1 MRRRRRRRGSR
12 RWRRCA
18 FRRRHRRQDL
28 QHLPRH
34 WPAGRAEG
42 WRQGRVGQARQGAG
56 RPRWPAGQGDFRYQ
70 RHAAERHLRR
80 LLGRR
85 AESRD
90 QAYVRSVTTPGQ
102 CREKPPPGGFFVSAV
117 RVFPAG
123 GSSRRQTGSKLPA
136 THSPEGIVLS
146 RTCSIDAAV
155 DHLLQT
161 IEGPIRMGLPL
172 GLGKPNRLV
181 NALYQRLR
189 TLPERQLTL
198 YTALSLGRPAAGGD
212 LQRRFLEPFAERVFA
227 DYPELDYLHAL
238 RRDELPANI
247 RVEEFYLQPG
257 SLLDS
262 APAQQHYISCNYSHV
277 ARDINAKGVNAV
289 AQLVARHPERPGKL
303 SLACNP
309 DITLDLLPML
319 EKRRAAGET
328 IVAIG
333 MVHDDLPYLPGDA
346 EVEESVFDLL
356 IDAPAESSRLFST
369 PNMPVNLQDH
379 CIGLHASA
387 LVRDGGTL
395 QIGIGSMGDAL
406 TAALLLRQRDNATYR
421 ALIDELG
428 VRARWAETVERDG
441 GLEPFRRGLY
451 GCSEMFVPGLLALA
465 EAGVLS
471 RRVYPDE
478 ARQRAAERGEAP
490 VEGGVWLHG
499 GFFLGPLAFYRRLRE
514 MSLEERA
521 GIGMTGIGFVNN
533 LYRQEEL
540 KRLQRRD
547 ARFINSAFTVT
558 LLGAGVADQL
568 EDGRV
573 LSGVGGQYNFV
584 AQAHELE
591 GARSILMLRSWR
603 ESGGEVS
610 SNIVWQYAH
619 TTIPRHLRDMVVTEY
634 GIADLRG
641 KNDAEV
647 IAALLAIADSRFQQA
662 LAEQARAAGKLPKDF
677 VLPERYRNN
686 TPERLQALH
695 QAHAAALPEFPLGSD
710 FDEVEQDL
718 LRALGWLKR
727 KLKLSEILEL
737 GKATLDAPEPEA
749 YPAHLR
755 RMDLD
760 DPQGLREELYQRLLL
775 AGLRASQEERG

>member
-1 MRRRRRRRGSR
+1 M
-12 RWRRCA
+12 
-18 FRRRHRRQDL
+18 
-28 QHLPRH
+28 
-34 WPAGRAEG
+34 
-42 WRQGRVGQARQGAG
+42 
-56 RPRWPAGQGDFRYQ
+56 
-70 RHAAERHLRR
+70 
-80 LLGRR
+80 
-85 AESRD
+85 
-90 QAYVRSVTTPGQ
+90 
-102 CREKPPPGGFFVSAV
+102 
-117 RVFPAG
+117 
-123 GSSRRQTGSKLPA
+123 
-136 THSPEGIVLS
+136 S

-333 MVHDDLPYLPGDA
+333 VVHDDLPYLPGDA

-490 VEGGVWLHG
+490 EEGGCG
-499 GFFLGPLAFYRRLRE
+499 CTAAFPRSVGVLPAPARDVAGRARRDRHDRHRLRQQPVPPG
-514 MSLEERA
+514 RA
-521 GIGMTGIGFVNN
+521 
-533 LYRQEEL
+533 EASAAA
-540 KRLQRRD
+540 RR
-547 ARFINSAFTVT
+547 
-558 LLGAGVADQL
+558 
-568 EDGRV
+568 
-573 LSGVGGQYNFV
+573 
-584 AQAHELE
+584 
-591 GARSILMLRSWR
+591 
-603 ESGGEVS
+603 
-610 SNIVWQYAH
+610 
-619 TTIPRHLRDMVVTEY
+619 
-634 GIADLRG
+634 
-641 KNDAEV
+641 
-647 IAALLAIADSRFQQA
+647 
-662 LAEQARAAGKLPKDF
+662 
-677 VLPERYRNN
+677 
-686 TPERLQALH
+686 ALH
-695 QAHAAALPEFPLGSD
+695 QQRLHRDPARRRGRRPAGGRPGA
-710 FDEVEQDL
+710 QWRR
-718 LRALGWLKR
+718 RAVQ
-727 KLKLSEILEL
+727 
-737 GKATLDAPEPEA
+737 
-749 YPAHLR
+749 LR
-755 RMDLD
+755 RPGSRAGGRTF
-760 DPQGLREELYQRLLL
+760 DPD
-775 AGLRASQEERG
+775 AA